1 MAVHI
6 PLRGARLRV
15 ILFVKRGRDPGL
27 APTMI
32 VPIFRRSEAS
42 LLGVRCPAD
51 MSGAEA
57 SISPPASL
65 DQAPAETPIRVA
77 RSQNG
82 RLVLTG
88 LTRRPA
94 TTSPLSAQ
102 ESHCSFLIN
111 SRLSQRRIQPNTLL

>member
-1 MAVHI
+1 MAVHL

-27 APTMI
+27 APTMN
-32 VPIFRRSEAS
+32 VPICRRSEAY
-42 LLGVRCPAD
+42 LLRVKCPAD
-51 MSGAEA
+51 MSGAAA
-57 SISPPASL
+57 SISPPTSM
-65 DQAPAETPIRVA
+65 DKAPAEAPIRVA
-77 RSQNG
+77 RRQNG
-82 RLVLTG
+82 RLVRTG

-111 SRLSQRRIQPNTLL
+111 SRLSQRRIQPTILL